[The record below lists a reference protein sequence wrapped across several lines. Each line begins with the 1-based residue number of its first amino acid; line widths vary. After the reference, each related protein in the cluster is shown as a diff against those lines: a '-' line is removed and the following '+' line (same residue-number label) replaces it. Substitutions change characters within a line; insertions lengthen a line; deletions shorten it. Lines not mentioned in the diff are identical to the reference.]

1 MTNNYET
8 MILSKVIDTENI
20 SALNKHNI
28 REESFISRIERD
40 VYVFIVEY
48 ADRNGSLP
56 PSYATVVSEIPEFEY
71 VPGVTDSFE
80 FLSEKIRQRRAE
92 YDFKRLVQDELPTLY
107 EDVGKKDMT
116 ELTTVL
122 TNKLEEIRIKTRT
135 GVRIGIDVKADI
147 DKYEA
152 EYRRRQ
158 IGESHRVFPSF
169 LTIINDATGGGYA
182 SGNIYTVYGKSGR
195 GKSVITIYEAT
206 YAAMNGANVLV
217 WSMEMGAYETVTRIY
232 SFISAMVGIDTEEIQ
247 GVKYG
252 AGFSSDQLRSGQL
265 DSATEVEFFRM
276 LKEIGKHVKGNIT
289 VRGVDDPD
297 FTRRDLEQLKFDIEE
312 TQADIVVVDPF
323 YYLDYEINT
332 SKTAGGDAAATSQR
346 LRRLAGETETVVF
359 AITQADE
366 TDDMEDENEMR
377 ILEAPARKDV
387 TKTKQLLQ
395 DAALLIGIDTDYKQK
410 LGIVSLN
417 KGRHGGEGDQAE
429 IVYIPS
435 KGIVQE
441 VKFNPEMFGF

>member
-28 REESFISRIERD
+28 REESFISRIEKD
-40 VYVFIVEY
+40 VYIFIKEY
-48 ADRNGSLP
+48 ADKNGSQP

-107 EDVGKKDMT
+107 EEVGKKDMT
-116 ELTTVL
+116 ELTSVL
-122 TNKLEEIRIKTRT
+122 TNKLDEIRIKTRT
-135 GVRIGIDVKADI
+135 GVRIGMDIKSDI
-147 DKYEA
+147 DKYKS

-158 IGESHRVFPSF
+158 IGESNRVFPSF
-169 LTIINDATGGGYA
+169 LTVINDATGGGYA

-232 SFISAMVGIDTEEIQ
+232 SFISAMVGITTEEIN
-247 GVKYG
+247 GVDYG
-252 AGFSSDQLRSGQL
+252 SGFSSDLLRSGQL
-265 DSATEVEFFRM
+265 DSQTEAEFFRM
-276 LKEIGKHVKGNIT
+276 LKEIGKHIKGNIT

-332 SKTAGGDAAATSQR
+332 SKTAGGDAAATSQK
-346 LRRLAGETETVVF
+346 LRRLAGETETVIF

-377 ILEAPARKDV
+377 ILEPPARKDV
-387 TKTKQLLQ
+387 KKTKQLLE

-429 IVYIPS
+429 IIYIPS
-435 KGIVQE
+435 RGIVQE
-441 VKFNPEMFGF
+441 VKFSPEMFGF